1 MIYIIKLIRLLLRSS
16 ISFSDPPENS
26 IVIFDDESLG
36 DFTNVLKKRKFFI
49 LKVRQHKINKIYI
62 NFKIIKKMIKYYRKN
77 IFSSYLLSLIDLVN
91 PKIILTTIDNS
102 FKFHELAKILNKEG
116 KTCIAVQN
124 AARYDFQRNELL
136 FKKKLSSTND
146 NKKFFIP
153 HYYCFGEREVK
164 DCKKFKIKVLKFHK
178 FGSLRLSNYLHYIK
192 TKKIK
197 INNNK
202 YDIALISEGSGSR
215 NKLWNQKGIDE
226 GFIQVTKFAINF
238 SIKNKLKLIFII
250 KRSRGKL
257 GEIELEYYKKF
268 LSQRDFTYLTKNLI
282 KVKRYKYN
290 SYSLIHESRVAIGVC
305 STMLRDKI
313 SLNGKILACN
323 NTKLNLYNFPISGIC
338 SINNASYNNFSK
350 RLKKILRMN
359 NKEFFKEI
367 KNKRLVNTDKHNF
380 TFTYLNQH
388 LDEILL

>member
-1 MIYIIKLIRLLLRSS
+1 M
-16 ISFSDPPENS
+16 
-26 IVIFDDESLG
+26 
-36 DFTNVLKKRKFFI
+36 
-49 LKVRQHKINKIYI
+49 
-62 NFKIIKKMIKYYRKN
+62 
-77 IFSSYLLSLIDLVN
+77 VN

-226 GFIQVTKFAINF
+226 GFIQVIN
-238 SIKNKLKLIFII
+238 LRLIF
-250 KRSRGKL
+250 
-257 GEIELEYYKKF
+257 
-268 LSQRDFTYLTKNLI
+268 LSK
-282 KVKRYKYN
+282 
-290 SYSLIHESRVAIGVC
+290 
-305 STMLRDKI
+305 
-313 SLNGKILACN
+313 
-323 NTKLNLYNFPISGIC
+323 
-338 SINNASYNNFSK
+338 
-350 RLKKILRMN
+350 
-359 NKEFFKEI
+359 
-367 KNKRLVNTDKHNF
+367 
-380 TFTYLNQH
+380 
-388 LDEILL
+388 